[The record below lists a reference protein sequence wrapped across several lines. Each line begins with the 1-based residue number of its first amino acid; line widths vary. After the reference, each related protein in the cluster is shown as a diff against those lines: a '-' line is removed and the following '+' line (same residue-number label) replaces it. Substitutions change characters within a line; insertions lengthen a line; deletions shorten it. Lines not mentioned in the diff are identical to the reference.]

1 MNLYL
6 WITIIIILIIIIYFL
21 ATKQSNPIEKY
32 KENFCDLNEVG
43 LFVIN
48 MKFRTDKKK
57 RMEEELKKHKL
68 EADFIDAIV
77 GYNIDVDKMVSNN
90 LINNKIHRILRRGEI
105 GCYLSHIKS
114 WETFLKSKYKYALIL
129 EDDAVFVDDFKNK
142 FKELLE
148 EINFPF
154 DIIYLNDNC
163 EHHFGDK
170 CLYGTRKTKNLF
182 KPGTVGY
189 GLYGYLLSRE
199 GAKKLIDIALPIEMP
214 IDDKTMRMYDDGELI
229 GYKLIEPYI
238 FVASIVDSDTM
249 NIK

>member
-1 MNLYL
+1 M
-6 WITIIIILIIIIYFL
+6 
-21 ATKQSNPIEKY
+21 
-32 KENFCDLNEVG
+32 EN
-43 LFVIN
+43 
-48 MKFRTDKKK
+48 
-57 RMEEELKKHKL
+57 ELKRHDL
-68 EADFIDAIV
+68 QAEFIDAIV

-90 LINNKIHRILRRGEI
+90 LINNKLERILRRGEI

-114 WETFLKSKYKYALIL
+114 WDAFLKSNYKYALIL
-129 EDDAVFVDDFKNK
+129 EDDAVFIDDFKNK
-142 FKELLE
+142 FTELLD
-148 EINFPF
+148 EIDFPF

-199 GAKKLIDIALPIEMP
+199 GANKLMDIALPIEVP
-214 IDDKTMRMYDDGELI
+214 IDDKTMNMYEKGELI
-229 GYKLIEPYI
+229 GYKVTDPYI
-238 FVASIVDSDTM
+238 FVASVVDSDTM

>member
-1 MNLYL
+1 MNIYL
-6 WITIIIILIIIIYFL
+6 WLTIIIILLIIIYILTNNSTINTEFF
-21 ATKQSNPIEKY
+21 TDVN
-32 KENFCDLNEVG
+32 DVG

-57 RMEEELKKHKL
+57 RMEDELKKHGL
-68 EADFIDAIV
+68 SAEFIDAIV
-77 GYNIDVDKMVSNN
+77 GYNIDIDKMVSNN
-90 LINNKIHRILRRGEI
+90 LINNKINRPMRRGEI

-114 WETFLKSKYKYALIL
+114 WESFLKSNYKYALIL
-129 EDDAVFVDDFKNK
+129 EDDAVFLNDFKNK
-142 FKELLE
+142 LNDLME
-148 EINFPF
+148 EIDFPF

-170 CLYGTRKTKNLF
+170 CLYGVQKSKNLF

-214 IDDKTMRMYDDGELI
+214 IDDKTMRMYEDGELI

-238 FVASIVDSDTM
+238 FVASIIDSDTM